1 MNAVI
6 ATMSSTASAM
16 SMAINASS
24 SSQ

>member
-1 MNAVI
+1 MNAVV